1 MHNSSDISLQLLN
14 VANKSNIDKK
24 YAAVII
30 YRNKIISYGFN
41 YHTRFTGNCTQCLL

>member
-14 VANKSNIDKK
+14 IANKSNIDKK

-41 YHTRFTGNCTQCLL
+41 YHTRFTGNCKQCLL